1 VRKLLC
7 LVALCAMVFMA
18 GSAFAQSLH
27 LRASGTPGHHNPG
40 VDSKPSYCKPCLF
53 YGGDW
58 NSEST
63 DWVLFANADEAG
75 FGGLVQVYNSF
86 KVPAGQNWAVT
97 GLFANVGFI
106 NIDKMAPSKPEY
118 AIHKGMSAGNG
129 GTTVASGK
137 KKGTAVATGRT
148 ADSGAGPV
156 VEYTVLVKGLTGI
169 NLPAGTYQE
178 DVTPQCHATNNAA
191 CSSALYYES
200 DTFDDTETK
209 QGANHFGPKEPAGKN
224 FQNSDVFGLNYVQI
238 NSSYCTSNGFPAPA
252 CNWMSAGVIGTSN

>member
-1 VRKLLC
+1 MRKLLC
-7 LVALCAMVFMA
+7 LTALCALLLVA

-27 LRASGTPGHHNPG
+27 VRSMGAASHHG
-40 VDSKPSYCKPCLF
+40 VNTNSKPAYCKPCLF

-58 NSEST
+58 NNESA
-63 DWVLFANADEAG
+63 DWVLFANADEAA
-75 FGGLVQVYNSF
+75 FGGLVELYNAF
-86 KVPAGQNWAVT
+86 KVPAGQTWNVT
-97 GLFANVGFI
+97 GLFANIGFI
-106 NIDKMAPSKPEY
+106 GIDKMAPNKPEY
-118 AIHKGMSAGNG
+118 HIHKGMSVGNG
-129 GTTVASGK
+129 GTVIKEGS

-169 NLPAGTYQE
+169 TLPAGTYYE

-191 CSSALYYES
+191 CSGALYYES

-224 FQNSDVFGLNYVQI
+224 FQNGSAFGLDYVQI
-238 NSSYCTSNGFPAPA
+238 NSAYCTTNGFPAPA
-252 CNWMSAGVIGTSN
+252 CNWMSAGVIGTIQ